1 MSLDFVSGSSGGGKP
16 LQKPVQKTPNVE
28 ESQQR
33 FETIDNVKS
42 SSAAALAATDSADE
56 VKQQQKLVSQR
67 SSPLTDSDI
76 MELLFKLQQSPS
88 QDNKQILS
96 TLIQYGLPASEEG
109 MNTIRTLMKGA
120 KSGHAIES
128 AVVSYSKGIKNGK
141 SVDLVSRFLS
151 QQLGVTNSLSN
162 LQISLSQFSS
172 MFDVSKSLFNAGLF
186 TGLNAVL
193 AEMVSEI
200 KKLNQKSD
208 DDQFVFSVLDRGQLL
223 KDSKTLLGFLIGL
236 DQRVEKQSKD
246 VAKIDAF
253 RQSSSRLQSDLR
265 GLIDALL
272 GQLVLTKEGLATLIN
287 SDDFAYWQ
295 LPNPLAQTLSHVDL
309 LIKREKKGD
318 KFQLDEKKTRIILYF
333 ETPHLGKVSVIIDLL
348 KNKLSYVFQTDQ
360 GRTKEYVAEMSAEL
374 KDRMETLNYDLVGLK
389 TELKQFKTDLK
400 DLLLPIIDLNKVN
413 RIITEA

>member
-16 LQKPVQKTPNVE
+16 LQKPVQKSPNVE

-33 FETIDNVKS
+33 FETVDNVKS

-172 MFDVSKSLFNAGLF
+172 MVDASKSLFNVGLF

-208 DDQFVFSVLDRGQLL
+208 DDQFAFSVLDRGQLL

-246 VAKIDAF
+246 VAKIDTF
-253 RQSSSRLQSDLR
+253 RQSSSRLQSDLSS
-265 GLIDALL
+265 LIDALL
-272 GQLVLTKEGLATLIN
+272 GQLVLTKEGLTTLTH

-348 KNKLSYVFQTDQ
+348 KNKLSYIFQTDQ

-389 TELKQFKTDLK
+389 TEYKQFKTDLK